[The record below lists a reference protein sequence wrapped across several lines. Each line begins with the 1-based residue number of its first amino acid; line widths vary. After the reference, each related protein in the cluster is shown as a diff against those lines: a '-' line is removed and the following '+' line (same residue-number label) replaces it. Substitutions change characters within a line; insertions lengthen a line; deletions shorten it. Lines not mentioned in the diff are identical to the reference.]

1 MPRTYSSHAE
11 RRMRRRKI
19 TEEEV
24 DAALRRRTGP
34 PRPGDNGNLVVFGYG
49 RGSRILKIVMTPD
62 EQVIVS
68 VMAVGED

>member
-1 MPRTYSSHAE
+1 
-11 RRMRRRKI
+11 MRLRKI

-34 PRPGDNGNLVVFGYG
+34 PRPGDNGRVVVFGYG